1 MMGIFLISAYN
12 LAYQGDANMFV
23 PLTWRAL
30 SLIVIIFSLGGWG
43 ALVEAA
49 MEEKPAGTMEQT
61 PGAHEEL
68 TLERSIQLALSRN
81 PQFLSSQEE
90 IEAAENIRKRAWSQ
104 FFFKVK
110 GTYSYTRFHKTPTLQ
125 FLEIPQVRDDI
136 IGTKDNFNFLGVVEQ
151 PLFTGFS
158 IVTQYELAKLGFNLA
173 KVRYKSARL
182 DLIRDVKTGFFSIL
196 RAEKGVFVAEQAV
209 VQLKSQ
215 AKRARDFYEV
225 GMTARNDYLKANV
238 SLANAEQELT
248 IARNAVDLTEADFAT
263 LLRLPVDTSVQVKDV
278 LNYKPLSLKLDE
290 AYKQAHA
297 NRPQIMEADLAV
309 EAATKEVKLAQ
320 AGYYPNIALSFNY
333 SKFGDTYK
341 LDGSPFQKAEDW
353 NVTTALNWTFWEW
366 GSTKYQVEEKKS
378 RVKQANH
385 ALQSVGDAVDLEVKR
400 AFLTLREAEK
410 NIGVAQTSI
419 EEAEENYR
427 MEVERYKQQ
436 VNTNTDVL
444 EANFLL
450 ANARTNHY
458 DALFRYNV
466 AVAELQR
473 AMGLAE

>member
-1 MMGIFLISAYN
+1 MSIFLISTYMF
-12 LAYQGDANMFV
+12 AYQGDANMFV

-30 SLIVIIFSLGGWG
+30 SLMVIILFIAGWG
-43 ALVEAA
+43 APVEAA
-49 MEEKPAGTMEQT
+49 REEKPAGTMEQT

-81 PQFLSSQEE
+81 PRFLSSQEE
-90 IEAAENIRKRAWSQ
+90 IEAAKNIRKRAWSE

-125 FLEIPQVRDDI
+125 FLQLPGISGDI
-136 IGTKDNFNFLGVVEQ
+136 STGTRDNFNFLGVVEQ

-158 IVTQYELAKLGFNLA
+158 IVTQYELAKLGFDLA

-196 RAEKGVFVAEQAV
+196 RAEKGVYVAEQAV
-209 VQLKSQ
+209 VQLQSQ
-215 AKRARDFYEV
+215 VKRARDFYEV

-248 IARNAVDLTEADFAT
+248 IARNAVELTKADFAT
-263 LLRLPVDTSVQVKDV
+263 LLRLLVDTPVQVKDV

-297 NRPQIMEADLAV
+297 NRPQLTEAALAV
-309 EAATKEVKLAQ
+309 EVATKEVKLAQ
-320 AGYYPNIALSFNY
+320 AGYYPNVALSFNY

-341 LDGSPFQKAEDW
+341 LDGSPFEKEEDW

-473 AMGLAE
+473 SMGLAE